1 MIDFEEV
8 KKYTKDLDILYVEDD
23 KVLREETTDILEG
36 FFNSI
41 TVAIDGQ
48 DGLNTYLKYKELSN
62 KYFDLIITDINMPNK
77 CGILFSKDVLNINN
91 EQSIIVISA
100 DNESDKLIELI
111 QTGISNFIL
120 KPISLKPLL
129 LILYNT
135 CKNIYLKKSREK
147 FLIQQSKMAFMGE
160 MIDSIAH
167 QWKQPLGV
175 IKLTSQS
182 VCLLQKTNKLTE
194 KVLDRDLDR
203 IDSQV
208 THLLSTLDSFRNFL
222 RPIDSKK
229 VFNIKSIIDDSLV
242 LLSDVI
248 YIHKIKIDIIGDFSL
263 KTKLFKNEFIH
274 VLINLINNSKDA
286 FVKNLFDDEDN
297 RQIIFNIFKENEEIN
312 LTIKD
317 NAGGISPKIIDNI
330 FNQNFTTKSEENGTG
345 IGLFM
350 TKMIVEK
357 INAFINV
364 YNEDDGVVFK
374 IVF

>member
-1 MIDFEEV
+1 
-8 KKYTKDLDILYVEDD
+8 
-23 KVLREETTDILEG
+23 
-36 FFNSI
+36 
-41 TVAIDGQ
+41 
-48 DGLNTYLKYKELSN
+48 
-62 KYFDLIITDINMPNK
+62 
-77 CGILFSKDVLNINN
+77 
-91 EQSIIVISA
+91 
-100 DNESDKLIELI
+100 
-111 QTGISNFIL
+111 
-120 KPISLKPLL
+120 
-129 LILYNT
+129 
-135 CKNIYLKKSREK
+135 
-147 FLIQQSKMAFMGE
+147 MGE